1 MMKTLALLIASTALT
16 TAIAIPAWSAIRAAT
31 EAGARPIASVFE
43 SVQEALPL
51 ILISDDDEN
60 ENDDGKGEKDD
71 DEDDECDD
79 DEDDDSCGAVRKPA
93 PAGTVAPPQNGL
105 FGSGTPPQVKVN

>member
-1 MMKTLALLIASTALT
+1 MKTLALLIASTALT
-16 TAIAIPAWSAIRAAT
+16 TAIAIPAWSAMRAAS
-31 EAGARPIASVFE
+31 EAGARPVASVFE
-43 SVQEALPL
+43 NVQEALPL
-51 ILISDDDEN
+51 ILISDEDEN
-60 ENDDGKGEKDD
+60 DD
-71 DEDDECDD
+71 DEDDNDECDD